1 MVNESLNINGIVSH
15 MFRAVI
21 SFGLVI

>member
-1 MVNESLNINGIVSH
+1 

-21 SFGLVI
+21 SIGYIL